1 MLHYYIRKEIVM
13 YENSI
18 ISFIIFRTRKY
29 RLFIFIAAVLT
40 LVIFVKRADHQSSS
54 NASAIINVMQTYV
67 SPYPSF
73 NRLKDANA
81 FLSALGAKD
90 RNPALHYN
98 WTIYSSDTLNDIRIF
113 YKNDLTERGYTITKT
128 TANRYLSEKGK
139 LRVRISFAE
148 REDDERMI
156 SIIIYDT
163 DSLH

>member
-1 MLHYYIRKEIVM
+1 MNRGTIIHLILFHTAKHPFYAIFAAFIV
-13 YENSI
+13 
-18 ISFIIFRTRKY
+18 
-29 RLFIFIAAVLT
+29 LA
-40 LVIFVKRADHQSSS
+40 IFVKNADHQSSS
-54 NASAIINVMQTYV
+54 NTSAIINVMQTYV

-98 WTIYSSDTLNDIRIF
+98 WTIYSSDTLDDIRTF
-113 YKNDLTERGYTITKT
+113 YKNDLTERGYNITET
-128 TANRYLSEKGK
+128 TANRYFSEKGK

-156 SIIIYDT
+156 SIIVYDT
-163 DSLH
+163 DSLQ